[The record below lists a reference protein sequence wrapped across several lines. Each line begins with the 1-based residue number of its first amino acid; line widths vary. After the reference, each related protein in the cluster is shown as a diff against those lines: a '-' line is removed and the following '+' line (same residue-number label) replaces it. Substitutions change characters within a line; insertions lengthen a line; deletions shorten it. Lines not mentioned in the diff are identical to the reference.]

1 MKIIDYFDIIRLK
14 IIRNKKN
21 IFMYLQFTLCTVL
34 LLFVLNFKYNF
45 YNLLTNNLSQNI
57 GFKSL
62 SVTAKTDQP
71 DLGQTELSNIE
82 NVVAVYSSKYDGYGV
97 ESDLKSSKIDGK
109 IDLLYSDENIIP
121 KVMIG
126 ESISSK
132 DEGVAI
138 CPMKFYPSSKAY
150 NLFIKEDEI
159 LNGEELIGKT
169 FKARYYSYKNNN
181 GTLEEDKEYSKDFK
195 IVGVYDSELTMNTAN
210 SCYISAK
217 DMISMKDSTTIKD
230 EETFYNFV
238 VVADSID
245 SIPKIKEEILSLG
258 FLDASIRSE
267 YDEKI
272 VNIILLSCDLI
283 TSIIIFAIC
292 ILAISYIKKKLIYEN
307 KFIGTLRSV
316 GFTKKHVL
324 NLSILEQFVINLI
337 SYMIGIVVFYIIFLV
352 IKCTLLQ
359 NYIPSGFTISLFLK
373 SFLYSFMCIVF
384 LATLM
389 DIYFIFKINKSSIT
403 KIVRSEK

>member
-71 DLGQTELSNIE
+71 DLGQTELSNIK

-267 YDEKI
+267 FDEKI